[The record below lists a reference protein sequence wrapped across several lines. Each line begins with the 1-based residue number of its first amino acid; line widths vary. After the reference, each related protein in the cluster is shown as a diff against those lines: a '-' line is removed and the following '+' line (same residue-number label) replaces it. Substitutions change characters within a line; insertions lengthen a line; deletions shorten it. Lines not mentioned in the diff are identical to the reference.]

1 MTRAM
6 AGDDFE
12 RYKGALKAGHVAL
25 LRGQLAEALSRYEQA
40 AAIAPERPLPYAS
53 QGRVLLRM
61 GRTDDALSAYARALG
76 RAPRDEAALTGRAE
90 ALLAADRGRE
100 ASEMLER
107 LAEVQVE
114 TDRVPEGIATLRRA
128 MELHE
133 TRRRKRRLRAL
144 SKLIGEDAE
153 AKAQA
158 PSPPGAP
165 AAQSRPEASEEADE
179 GAGAAAAGPASPQGA
194 GRVVESPPVA
204 EAEAERGAPAASATG
219 EEAATEVSP
228 SLEPVPA
235 QASGAAQD
243 GGAETGSAPVDPAA
257 LEGQA
262 ELALAYGHLPEAI
275 AAYLAAA
282 RARAER
288 GEPDAALEAC
298 HAALVLAPDDPA
310 IHLALTRQ
318 YLDRGWRELAG
329 QKLAL
334 LETLARLDPQVLQGD
349 TRRAVEAL
357 RVEAGSLEGPPTEPA
372 G

>member
-25 LRGQLAEALSRYEQA
+25 LRGQLPEALAMYERA
-40 AAIAPERPLPYAS
+40 ATIAPERPLPYAS

-61 GRTDDALSAYARALG
+61 GRTDDALAAYARALG
-76 RAPRDEAALTGRAE
+76 RASRDEAALTGRAE

-100 ASEMLER
+100 AGEMLER
-107 LAEVQVE
+107 LAEVQVD

-144 SKLIGEDAE
+144 SKLIGEEAE
-153 AKAQA
+153 AKAKT
-158 PSPPGAP
+158 PSSPDAVVTG
-165 AAQSRPEASEEADE
+165 SRTESSQRVQK
-179 GAGAAAAGPASPQGA
+179 GAAEATDPASPGGVIEDTEGPA
-194 GRVVESPPVA
+194 VA
-204 EAEAERGAPAASATG
+204 EVEGTEAVAPTASATG
-219 EEAATEVSP
+219 EEAPPEESP
-228 SLEPVPA
+228 SVEPAPAHGQDAAHEGGAVP
-235 QASGAAQD
+235 GAAPAD
-243 GGAETGSAPVDPAA
+243 PVA

-262 ELALAYGHLPEAI
+262 ELALAYGHLSEAI
-275 AAYLAAA
+275 AGYLAVASA
-282 RARAER
+282 RAAR

-318 YLDRGWRELAG
+318 YLDHGWRELAA

-334 LETLARLDPQVLQGD
+334 LETLARLDPQVLQAD
-349 TRRAVEAL
+349 ARRAVEAL
-357 RVEAGSLEGPPTEPA
+357 RVEAGSPAGSVTEPA
-372 G
+372 D